1 MFFLFKRP
9 VIFLL
14 FITGFFF
21 LFYLSTTPKIP
32 TPYSEPILYS
42 NQCKDDIKGLFLSA
56 ITNAKNSVHLLSFG
70 LSDPNILHALIE
82 KAREVKVKAYYDQKA
97 SKPLPYIEGIEW
109 RPVKEIGLMHQ
120 KIVVIDE
127 KIVFLGT
134 ANLTQYSLQ
143 MHDNL
148 LIGLYSPKIAKFL
161 VEKTPFSPSH
171 MSTFIGGQ
179 KIDLW
184 ILPDA
189 KNYALESLVQTIR
202 SAKKKLFVAMFTLT
216 HPTLIDEVIA
226 ARKRGVNVK
235 VVVDKTASKGA
246 SKEAVKSLKENFVPV
261 RISTGMQFLHHKF
274 LLVDE
279 KHLVLGSANWTKSAF
294 YKNRDCFLILHNLKK
309 KQKEFMKTLV
319 ENICNESIY

>member
-1 MFFLFKRP
+1 MFFLLKRP
-9 VIFLL
+9 VIFLFFL
-14 FITGFFF
+14 AGFFF
-21 LFYLSTTPKIP
+21 FFYLSTTPKLP

-42 NQCKDDIKGLFLSA
+42 NQCRDDIKGLFL
-56 ITNAKNSVHLLSFG
+56 NALSKAKSSVHLLSFG
-70 LSDPNILHALIE
+70 LSDPNILHTLIE

-97 SKPLPYIEGIEW
+97 SKPLPFIEGIEW

-127 KIVFLGT
+127 KLVFLGT

-189 KNYALESLVQTIR
+189 KNFALESLIQTIR
-202 SAKKKLFVAMFTLT
+202 SAKKKIFVAMFTLT
-216 HPTLIDEVIA
+216 HPTLVEELIE
-226 ARKRGVNVK
+226 ARKRGLEVK
-235 VVVDKTASKGA
+235 LVVDKTASKGA
-246 SKEAVKSLKENFVPV
+246 SKNAVATLKENFVSIK
-261 RISTGMQFLHHKF
+261 ISGGMQFLHHKF
-274 LLVDE
+274 MLIDE
-279 KHLVLGSANWTKSAF
+279 KDLVLGSANWTKSAF

-309 KQKEFMKTLV
+309 KQKTFMKTLV
-319 ENICNESIY
+319 ENICNESTF